1 MFPYALRRG
10 VRFPSPM
17 AGARLPDDHTWP
29 PDDVSVSLMET
40 TASGDPDMVT
50 RSPVAV
56 VPTPGDYLGPY
67 VVEGTL
73 GAGAMGVVYRAV
85 DPDRG
90 DRVAVKL
97 LHRWH
102 TNPDGGEDDWLLN
115 EAGALARLSHPN
127 VVSVLGVGT
136 FDDRPFLAMELVE
149 GVTLGKWLAEPRA
162 WWEIVPVMRDAA
174 RGLAAV
180 HEAGLVHG
188 DFKPDNLMVGFD
200 GRARVMDF
208 GLARSA
214 LAPDVKIGRVAVD
227 RNGVSRHRPI
237 GTPAYMAPEQL
248 AGRRAEARSDQFAC
262 CVTLYEALYGER
274 PFAGRTPAELAYH
287 VMRGERRPRPP
298 GKDVPPWLHQV
309 VTRGLAL
316 VGAAR
321 WPSMTALADALERG
335 LAEHGK

>member
-1 MFPYALRRG
+1 
-10 VRFPSPM
+10 
-17 AGARLPDDHTWP
+17 
-29 PDDVSVSLMET
+29 MET
-40 TASGDPDMVT
+40 TMSGDPDQVT
-50 RSPVAV
+50 RPAVAL

-102 TNPDGGEDDWLLN
+102 TNPDGGEDEWLLN

-149 GVTLGKWLAEPRA
+149 GVTLGKWLEQPRK
-162 WWEIVPVMRDAA
+162 WSEIVPVIRDAA
-174 RGLAAV
+174 RGLGAV

-200 GRARVMDF
+200 GRSRVMDF

-214 LAPDVKIGRVAVD
+214 IAPDSNVGRVAVGRD
-227 RNGVSRHRPI
+227 GVSRHRPI

-274 PFAGRTPAELAYH
+274 PFGGSTPAELAYR
-287 VMRGERRPRPP
+287 VMRGERRPVPKGR
-298 GKDVPPWLHQV
+298 DVPAWLHQIA
-309 VTRGLAL
+309 TRGLAI

-321 WPSMTALADALERG
+321 WPSMGALADALERG
-335 LAEHGK
+335 LAEHGPRADVAAR

>member
-1 MFPYALRRG
+1 
-10 VRFPSPM
+10 
-17 AGARLPDDHTWP
+17 
-29 PDDVSVSLMET
+29 MET
-40 TASGDPDMVT
+40 TASGDLDMVT

-73 GAGAMGVVYRAV
+73 GAGSMGVVYRAA

-102 TNPDGGEDDWLLN
+102 TNPEGGDDDWLLN

-127 VVSVLGVGT
+127 VVAVLGVGT

-149 GVTLGKWLAEPRA
+149 GVNLSKWLKEPRM
-162 WWEIVPVMRDAA
+162 WWEIVPVIRDAA
-174 RGLAAV
+174 RGLGAV
-180 HEAGLVHG
+180 HDAGLVHG
-188 DFKPDNLMVGFD
+188 DFKPDNVMVGFD

-214 LAPDVKIGRVAVD
+214 LASDGKIGRVAVD
-227 RNGVSRHRPI
+227 RTGVSRHRPI

-248 AGRRAEARSDQFAC
+248 AGRRAESRSDQFAC

-274 PFAGRTPAELAYH
+274 PFTGRTPAELAYH
-287 VMRGERRPRPP
+287 VMRGERRPLPP
-298 GKDVPPWLHQV
+298 GKDVPPWLHHIT
-309 VTRGLAL
+309 TRGLAL

-321 WPSMTALADALERG
+321 WPSMAALADALEQG
-335 LAEHGK
+335 LAEHGPSAHP

>member
-1 MFPYALRRG
+1 
-10 VRFPSPM
+10 
-17 AGARLPDDHTWP
+17 
-29 PDDVSVSLMET
+29 MET
-40 TASGDPDMVT
+40 TASGDDVVVS
-50 RSPVAV
+50 RSSVAL

-67 VVEGTL
+67 LVEGTL
-73 GAGAMGVVYRAV
+73 GAGAMGVVYRAI
-85 DPDRG
+85 DPERG

-102 TNPDGGEDDWLLN
+102 VSPGGVDEDWLLN

-149 GVTLGKWLAEPRA
+149 GVTLSQWLDQARQ
-162 WWEIVPVMRDAA
+162 WWQVVPVIRDAA

-180 HEAGLVHG
+180 HDAGLVHG

-214 LAPDVKIGRVAVD
+214 VGPDAAVGQISVD
-227 RNGVSRHRPI
+227 RTGVSRHRPI

-248 AGRRAEARSDQFAC
+248 AGRRAEPRSDQFAC

-274 PFAGRTPAELAYH
+274 PFTGRTPAELAYH
-287 VMRGERRPRPP
+287 VMRGERRPLPP
-298 GKDVPPWLHQV
+298 GIEVPAWLHHIT
-309 VTRGLAL
+309 TRGLAL

-321 WPSMTALADALERG
+321 WPSMAALADALEQG
-335 LAEHGK
+335 LAEHGQPEQP